1 MKTQEQFI
9 IDTLLPYK
17 EDPETRAV
25 NDGGLC
31 EYLTSDGKKCA
42 IGKHLKEGNWQS
54 YVGSVKAL
62 NEEFTLSEI
71 LTDEAKEQN
80 LSIRDWGNLQNYH
93 DNFNVESAANQ
104 HLIRLEQNLDIN
116 LGVLYL

>member
-17 EDPETRAV
+17 ENPKTRAV
-25 NDGGLC
+25 SEHEYC
-31 EYLTSDGKKCA
+31 MYLTDDNRKCA
-42 IGKHLKEGNWQS
+42 VGQHLIEGEWQYFIGAVSMVDTEYNIS
-54 YVGSVKAL
+54 D
-62 NEEFTLSEI
+62 I

-80 LSIRDWGNLQNYH
+80 LSVEDWGNIQIYH
-93 DNFNVESAANQ
+93 DDFDTRVSANKS
-104 HLIRLEQNLDIN
+104 LKLLEQKLNIN

>member
-25 NDGGLC
+25 SRYDLC
-31 EYLTSDGKKCA
+31 TYLTDDGKKCA

-80 LSIRDWGNLQNYH
+80 FDLKDWFDMQNYH
-93 DNFNVESAANQ
+93 DTFNVESAANQ
-104 HLIRLEQNLDIN
+104 HLIRLEQNLNIN